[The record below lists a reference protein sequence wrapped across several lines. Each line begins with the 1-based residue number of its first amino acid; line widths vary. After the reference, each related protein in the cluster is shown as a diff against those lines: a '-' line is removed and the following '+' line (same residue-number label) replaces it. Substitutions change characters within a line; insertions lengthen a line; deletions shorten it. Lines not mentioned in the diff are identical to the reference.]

1 MSVTLGSYDIH
12 KWNVST
18 NYWNGVTPWRPY
30 NVHGNAFGFIVL
42 DNLEVYNRLKELPFE
57 IENIS
62 QNNSYL
68 WKNKNGTLAVPGPAY
83 DGFSLTNPSRS
94 VPPSQ
99 HPPVKAHWDGYSG
112 PDPNVPRSRQI
123 YGFYKIDVNG
133 AEHTFVLFNLSS
145 WYLVPAMGIPPASR
159 SVRIEMPDTVGGVA
173 VTKEIPVTEPPVT
186 EPPAEPVTFT
196 SQENIFDYEIP
207 TGTDD
212 SVLGASFTYN
222 EAVNLSVLGFVSNR
236 KIQNEQRVKTKPR
249 LLLKE
254 TNPYVRH
261 SEDKNLTGNRVTITN
276 DNVETFESSKGL
288 TDNYSGNE
296 KLKAAR
302 SMVFGSQAR
311 ADYIPLDL
319 GPFQITLDEKYLNPA
334 GSTEIGI
341 ILHDRTSYILRV
353 SSNGTV
359 TGVDAAGFKV
369 IADSERRGRL
379 LGYF

>member
-1 MSVTLGSYDIH
+1 MSVNLGSYDIH
-12 KWNVST
+12 LWNVGT
-18 NYWNGVTPWRPY
+18 THWNGVTPWRPY
-30 NVHGNAFGFIVL
+30 TAHGQAWGFIVL
-42 DNLEVYNRLKELPFE
+42 DNLEVYNRLKEPPFE
-57 IENIS
+57 IEDIT
-62 QNNSYL
+62 QNKSFL
-68 WKNKNGTLAVPGPAY
+68 WTNKNGSPAVPGPAY
-83 DGFSLTNPSRS
+83 DGFSFTNPSRF
-94 VPPSQ
+94 VPSAQNPRVQ
-99 HPPVKAHWDGYSG
+99 AHWDGYSG
-112 PDPNVPRSRQI
+112 PDPSVPRSRQI
-123 YGFYKIDVNG
+123 HGFYKINVNG
-133 AEHTFVLFNLSS
+133 AEHTFALFYLTGT
-145 WYLVPAMGIPPASR
+145 YLVPAMGLYPASR

-173 VTKEIPVTEPPVT
+173 VTKEIPGA

-196 SQENIFDYEIP
+196 SQENIFDYEVP

-212 SVLGASFTYN
+212 SVLGASFIYN
-222 EAVNLSVLGFVSNR
+222 EAVNLSVLGFVSNL
-236 KIQNEQRVKTKPR
+236 KIQNDQRVKTKPR
-249 LLLKE
+249 LLLRE
-254 TNPYVRH
+254 TNPSVRH

-276 DNVETFESSKGL
+276 NDVETFESSKGL
-288 TDNYSGNE
+288 TDDYSGNE

-311 ADYIPLDL
+311 DDYIPLDL
-319 GPFQITLDEKYLNPA
+319 GPFQITLDEKYLNPT